1 LEKILSRYHLLSALT
16 SRQSNLWSIFLIRLK
31 LNFWDVGGQTTIR
44 SYWRNYF
51 EETDGIIWVVDS
63 GDKMRLKDC
72 ALELHDLLK
81 QEKLSG
87 ASLLVLCNK
96 QDVSGSFSVDD
107 IAKVHSKIGIGLK
120 IYKVKALGCTG
131 MQRGNRKWAQ

>member
-1 LEKILSRYHLLSALT
+1 M
-16 SRQSNLWSIFLIRLK
+16 
-31 LNFWDVGGQTTIR
+31 
-44 SYWRNYF
+44 
-51 EETDGIIWVVDS
+51 DS

-107 IAKVHSKIGIGLK
+107 IAKVHSSIGIGLK
-120 IYKVKALGCTG
+120 INKVKALGSTS
-131 MQRGNRKWAQ
+131 M